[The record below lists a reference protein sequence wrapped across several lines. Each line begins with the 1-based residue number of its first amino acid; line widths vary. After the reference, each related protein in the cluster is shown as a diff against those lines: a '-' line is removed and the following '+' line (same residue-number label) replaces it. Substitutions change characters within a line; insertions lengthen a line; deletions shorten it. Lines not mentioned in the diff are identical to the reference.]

1 MNYSE
6 ALGTLEGAAAERKGT
21 RKPLEKGVLELK
33 RWSIIGILLIVFPG
47 CSEDENP
54 VSLTPP
60 PSGLQISA
68 TVSPDRILL
77 GQSSQLTLTIENYG
91 PDIEL
96 DYNCAEHFGFRIK
109 DADGSLTLSYPVCLV
124 TPHTFVIRR
133 GFKRTIQYP
142 IPYTPLPALQPAR
155 YIISGGI
162 LEHED
167 KYPLAKTELVIL
179 LPVRLPD

>member
-1 MNYSE
+1 MRR
-6 ALGTLEGAAAERKGT
+6 L
-21 RKPLEKGVLELK
+21 
-33 RWSIIGILLIVFPG
+33 SIIGILLIMVLG
-47 CSEDENP
+47 CSEDETP

-68 TVSPDRILL
+68 SVSPNRILL

-96 DYNCAEHFGFRIK
+96 DYDCAEHFGFRIE
-109 DADGSLTLSYPVCLV
+109 DADGSLTLTYPLCL
-124 TPHTFVIRR
+124 PDEHTFVIRR

-142 IPYTPLPALQPAR
+142 IPYAPIPALQPAR

-162 LEHED
+162 LEHEAEH
-167 KYPLAKTELVIL
+167 PLAKTELVIL
-179 LPVRLPD
+179 LPVWLPN